1 MGKLRHRNRE
11 RNLKRY
17 PNGLDDLPF
26 DEWYCKK
33 CKVLK
38 SKYEFRF
45 NPSNTYGILN
55 LCKVCN
61 RKPEVK
67 VNPNEKECSKCKK
80 VKSSVDFYKDRFNRS
95 GLKSS
100 CKSCEH
106 EYQKHRSKKLNFKR
120 VSDDILV
127 KCSRCGETKKA
138 IYFYSRRTS
147 LNGLRSYCKECDD
160 TETQIQ
166 REKIKQRKIN
176 EKAKKTN

>member
-1 MGKLRHRNRE
+1 M
-11 RNLKRY
+11 
-17 PNGLDDLPF
+17 
-26 DEWYCKK
+26 
-33 CKVLK
+33 
-38 SKYEFRF
+38 
-45 NPSNTYGILN
+45 
-55 LCKVCN
+55 CN

-80 VKSSVDFYKDRFNRS
+80 VKSSVDFYKDMFNRS

-147 LNGLRSYCKECDD
+147 LNGLRSYCKRCDD